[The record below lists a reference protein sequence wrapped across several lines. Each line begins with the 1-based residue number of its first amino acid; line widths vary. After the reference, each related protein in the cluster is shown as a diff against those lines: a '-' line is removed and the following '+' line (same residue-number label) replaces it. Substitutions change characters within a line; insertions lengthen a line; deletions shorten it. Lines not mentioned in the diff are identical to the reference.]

1 MRSGAFRDARGQ
13 LAGEVDEILLLHLG
27 PAAGRLI
34 ARQQALAVDA
44 VGAEELDFALVQQTG
59 RCVGHPVVLPV
70 VEAAAPGGQCQHRHT
85 AVAVDLELHLAVE
98 HRAPLLIISAFH
110 HENAPPVR

>member
-1 MRSGAFRDARGQ
+1 MHRKGPGTAQAALDGLIGAGVHAHAPDEGLLFALGGIQLRDACGQ

-44 VGAEELDFALVQQTG
+44 VGAEELNFSLVQQTG
-59 RCVGHPVVLPV
+59 PLRRASRCSP
-70 VEAAAPGGQCQHRHT
+70 Q
-85 AVAVDLELHLAVE
+85 
-98 HRAPLLIISAFH
+98 S
-110 HENAPPVR
+110 